1 MAKKDKKEVVEE
13 ILDEVPEA
21 EVVSERELPED
32 TGEETSETRV
42 NPVTGRMQRVI
53 KTSTGTKYQ
62 NISGI

>member
-1 MAKKDKKEVVEE
+1 MAKKDKKESVEE

-62 NISGI
+62 NI

>member
-1 MAKKDKKEVVEE
+1 MAKKDKKEAVEE

-62 NISGI
+62 NI

>member
-62 NISGI
+62 NI